1 MGGLKPSAG
10 AALAKAD
17 PSREG
22 AGWSTWPKGS
32 VGAVVGSATP
42 WHIWQS
48 EQAWPW
54 AVSAASNDCVC
65 PVACVWS
72 AQWVLATVAAGVG
85 NPSAIASP
93 MPLRN
98 GSRAIRS
105 AMKNRRMGY
114 RAVGNSKVPSVE
126 RFLKRFPVVVAAGRS
141 DFGAGFGYS
150 RCAWRGYFGALQAR
164 WRGCAI
170 DFLFYL
176 NNQTRHRVGRA

>member
-22 AGWSTWPKGS
+22 AGWSTWFKRI
-32 VGAVVGSATP
+32 VGAVVGNATP

-54 AVSAASNDCVC
+54 AVSAASNDCV
-65 PVACVWS
+65 WS
-72 AQWVLATVAAGVG
+72 AQWALATATACVC
-85 NPSAIASP
+85 NPKAITSP
-93 MPLRN
+93 MPLRK

-141 DFGAGFGYS
+141 DFCAGFGYS

-164 WRGCAI
+164 WRGCTI